1 MIGKIVIGKSFGGC
15 VRYVVEKK
23 DAILLHSDGLRMDKI
38 SGTIQDFN
46 IQRMANP
53 ELSKAVGH
61 ISLNWSERDLHLL
74 NPEKMLNMAME
85 YLKLM
90 TIKDTQL
97 LIVQHTDNHHPHL
110 HIIYNRVDN
119 NGKTIS
125 DQFQFKKNM
134 AACKTIT
141 MSHGLFIASDKS
153 QVNRKALKGTDREK
167 YKVFDQV
174 KRAKSI
180 SKNWNSFEQQL
191 SKVGITLSF
200 KYKGQTDVVQGIS
213 FRSGEFNFK
222 GSELDRSLSFGK
234 IDGYFN
240 QHAAIQSA
248 TKTMETE
255 VKSGYIETP
264 SSNWSKEPSTK
275 NLLDILL
282 EPGCS
287 PIVADPEPRPK
298 KKKKKGEE
306 QERNMGMRR

>member
-15 VRYVVEKK
+15 VRYVVEKR
-23 DAILLHSDGLRMDKI
+23 DAILLYGDGLRMDKV
-38 SGTIQDFN
+38 SSMVQDFN

-74 NPEKMLNMAME
+74 SPEKMLAIAME

-90 TIKDTQL
+90 GIKNTQL

-125 DQFQFKKNM
+125 GQFQFKKNV
-134 AACKTIT
+134 ASCKTIT
-141 MSHGLFIASDKS
+141 MKHGLFIAPDKS

-167 YKVFDQV
+167 YRIFDQV
-174 KRAKSI
+174 KRIKSTT
-180 SKNWNSFEQQL
+180 KNWNSFEQHL
-191 SKVGITLSF
+191 SKVGISLVF

-213 FRSGEFNFK
+213 FRFREFNFK

-240 QHAAIQSA
+240 QLAVTQSKTKDMGRELSAENLEAASDLREKDGF
-248 TKTMETE
+248 TKS
-255 VKSGYIETP
+255 V
-264 SSNWSKEPSTK
+264 
-275 NLLDILL
+275 LDILL
-282 EPGCS
+282 EPGYS
-287 PIVADPEPRPK
+287 PIVADPEPRLK
-298 KKKKKGEE
+298 RKKKGKK
-306 QERNMGMRR
+306 QERSMGMGR

>member
-23 DAILLHSDGLRMDKI
+23 DAILLHIDGLRMDKI
-38 SGTIQDFN
+38 SSTIQDFN

-74 NPEKMLNMAME
+74 SPEKMLDMAME

-90 TIKDTQL
+90 AIKDTQL

-125 DQFQFKKNM
+125 DQFQFKKNV

-141 MSHGLFIASDKS
+141 MKHGLFIASDKS

-167 YKVFDQV
+167 YRIFDQV
-174 KRAKSI
+174 KRIKTTSR
-180 SKNWNSFEQQL
+180 NWNNFEQQL

-222 GSELDRSLSFGK
+222 GSDLDRSLSFGK

-240 QHAAIQSA
+240 QLDTIQSE
-248 TKTMETE
+248 TKNMGRE

-264 SSNWSKEPSTK
+264 SSNWSKEPSTE
-275 NLLDILL
+275 NLLETLL
-282 EPGCS
+282 EPGYS

-298 KKKKKGEE
+298 RKKKKGKE